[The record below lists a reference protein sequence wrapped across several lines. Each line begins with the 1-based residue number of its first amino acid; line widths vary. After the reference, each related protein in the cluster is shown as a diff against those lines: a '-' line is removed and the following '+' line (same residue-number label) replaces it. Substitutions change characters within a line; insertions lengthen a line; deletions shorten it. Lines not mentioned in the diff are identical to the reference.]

1 MAEFILT
8 GFGDEIDAALDV
20 QMDVMEKLDI
30 HYIETRGIDGKN
42 IADYAPA
49 EAKAVFARMQARGFG
64 VSALGSPI
72 GKISIRDPFLPHL
85 DSFRN
90 LLDVAHAMQ
99 TQYIRIFSFFLPECE
114 PAETFRDEV
123 LERLGRLVEAA
134 RGSGVQLLHEN
145 EKHIY
150 GDVPERCLEIL
161 KAFPG
166 EILATYDPSNFV
178 QCGVKNREAFEMLRP
193 YVRYLHVKDS
203 VYTGKTAV
211 ADKGFDTVTDAHRPA
226 GLGDGELPWIL
237 GELKKMDYRGF
248 ARYLRVCPAGTFV
261 PGTGADK
268 FAARRKRPQ
277 GALGPDLKFTVSGGS
292 HAQVRPYD
300 RTTTTPTPWGSF
312 PPWSCSSP
320 RPESVRCLLVD
331 PAGYRNAGVAKL
343 IEACRARRIPVEEA
357 PRAVERIS
365 GKENAWCVTVLGKYA
380 CRLDPLRSHVVL
392 HNPSDVGNVG
402 TILRSALGFGF
413 RDVAIIRPGVDPFD
427 PRVLR
432 ASWAR
437 PST

>member
-134 RGSGVQLLHEN
+134 RGLSLI
-145 EKHIY
+145 HI
-150 GDVPERCLEIL
+150 
-161 KAFPG
+161 
-166 EILATYDPSNFV
+166 
-178 QCGVKNREAFEMLRP
+178 
-193 YVRYLHVKDS
+193 
-203 VYTGKTAV
+203 
-211 ADKGFDTVTDAHRPA
+211 
-226 GLGDGELPWIL
+226 
-237 GELKKMDYRGF
+237 
-248 ARYLRVCPAGTFV
+248 
-261 PGTGADK
+261 
-268 FAARRKRPQ
+268 
-277 GALGPDLKFTVSGGS
+277 
-292 HAQVRPYD
+292 
-300 RTTTTPTPWGSF
+300 
-312 PPWSCSSP
+312 
-320 RPESVRCLLVD
+320 
-331 PAGYRNAGVAKL
+331 
-343 IEACRARRIPVEEA
+343 
-357 PRAVERIS
+357 
-365 GKENAWCVTVLGKYA
+365 
-380 CRLDPLRSHVVL
+380 
-392 HNPSDVGNVG
+392 
-402 TILRSALGFGF
+402 
-413 RDVAIIRPGVDPFD
+413 
-427 PRVLR
+427 
-432 ASWAR
+432 
-437 PST
+437 